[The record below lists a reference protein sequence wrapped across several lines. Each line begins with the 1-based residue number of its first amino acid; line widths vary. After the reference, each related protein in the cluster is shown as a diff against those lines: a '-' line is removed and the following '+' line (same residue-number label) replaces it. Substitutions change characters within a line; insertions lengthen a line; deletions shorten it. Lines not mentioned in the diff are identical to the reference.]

1 MNDNPPIECPIQ
13 KGAEKLSG
21 LSEDMIRTMR
31 QLRQDLKDCPE
42 CPLYW
47 ECPTLT
53 HLNTS
58 VQTAI
63 QEVVDEWG
71 LQRLRRE
78 LQSEE

>member
-1 MNDNPPIECPIQ
+1 
-13 KGAEKLSG
+13 
-21 LSEDMIRTMR
+21 
-31 QLRQDLKDCPE
+31 
-42 CPLYW
+42 
-47 ECPTLT
+47 
-53 HLNTS
+53 LNNS